1 MHQNHIIIGF
11 MNYIGTSIK
20 NRRKEFNITQRELA
34 NMADVNINTLTQIEK
49 GEGNPTVRSVQKI
62 LKILGMELT
71 TKIAEL

>member
-1 MHQNHIIIGF
+1 MKHIGD
-11 MNYIGTSIK
+11 SIK

-34 NMADVNINTLTQIEK
+34 EMANVNINTLTQIEK
-49 GEGNPTVRSVQKI
+49 GNGNPTVQSLQKI

>member
-1 MHQNHIIIGF
+1 
-11 MNYIGTSIK
+11 MNYIGNSIK

>member
-1 MHQNHIIIGF
+1 MNHIG
-11 MNYIGTSIK
+11 NSIK

-34 NMADVNINTLTQIEK
+34 TMADVNINTLTQIEK
-49 GEGNPTVRSVQKI
+49 GEGNPTVHSVQKV